1 MAELIEEMNRTE
13 IQEVTG
19 STKMPDRDE
28 NLQIDDVEGLNTL
41 QEILET
47 LKREIAE
54 ERMDEQLNQEAFDE
68 VTQNRFKDDWGIPHT
83 SLELRSSYP
92 TITRDDEKEMLDYT
106 EKMGHQLARK
116 AKKQLE
122 VSMNNGNR
130 CGYTGRLGKRRLY
143 RQDQKI
149 FVKKQEPKKELD
161 LAMMILIDRSGSTT
175 AYISGTNTPLEDVL
189 SINAASIHAMSEE
202 LKIPCMVM
210 GYKSP
215 EDINIG
221 EVYGAF
227 NHTSRLARKNILRTF
242 GDDCNRDGVF
252 FNAATQLLKKRSE
265 KIKLMIILSDG
276 QPAGYNYC
284 GEKANEHTRQAIRN
298 AERAGITPVIAGVGD
313 CADALYNLYGGK
325 NFLDISNVDT
335 LGIKL
340 ERVLKTAISKASR

>member
-1 MAELIEEMNRTE
+1 
-13 IQEVTG
+13 
-19 STKMPDRDE
+19 
-28 NLQIDDVEGLNTL
+28 
-41 QEILET
+41 
-47 LKREIAE
+47 
-54 ERMDEQLNQEAFDE
+54 
-68 VTQNRFKDDWGIPHT
+68 
-83 SLELRSSYP
+83 
-92 TITRDDEKEMLDYT
+92 
-106 EKMGHQLARK
+106 MGHQLARK

-227 NHTSRLARKNILRTF
+227 NHTSRLARKNI
-242 GDDCNRDGVF
+242 
-252 FNAATQLLKKRSE
+252 
-265 KIKLMIILSDG
+265 ILSDG